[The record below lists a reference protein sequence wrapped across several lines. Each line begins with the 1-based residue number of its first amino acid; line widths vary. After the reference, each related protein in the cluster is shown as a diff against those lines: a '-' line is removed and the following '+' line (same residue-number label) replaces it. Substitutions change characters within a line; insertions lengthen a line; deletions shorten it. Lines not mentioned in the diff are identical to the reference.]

1 MEETKI
7 YLVLTGG
14 DTYRFDVLKENQAP
28 EPGAIEITSADFE
41 QFQSLL
47 TMDKVVQVKT
57 HPIPENGILGYLS
70 VYPKEQPFLRIFD
83 REAGEYGFIIPD
95 FYPIEETDI
104 TITEED
110 KQSYLEREAS
120 GAHFRLKEMLPE
132 AGGLFDFVE
141 AYDPELSPLP
151 PSETDILKEQL
162 LQQKIATAEAVEK
175 QETDKIEQQLAQAEM
190 FETILQ
196 MLEPQGG
203 GEV

>member
-14 DTYRFDVLKENQAP
+14 DIYRFDVLKENQTP
-28 EPGAIEITSADFE
+28 ESGAIEVTSADFE

-57 HPIPENGILGYLS
+57 HPIPENGILGSLS

-83 REAGEYGFIIPD
+83 HEAGEYGFIIPD
-95 FYPIEETDI
+95 FYHIEETDI
-104 TITEED
+104 AITEED
-110 KQSYLEREAS
+110 KQSYMEREAS
-120 GAHFRLKEMLPE
+120 GVHFRLKETLPE

-141 AYDPELSPLP
+141 AYEMKLPPLP

-162 LQQKIATAEAVEK
+162 LQQQLATAEAIEK
-175 QETDKIEQQLAQAEM
+175 QETGKIELQLALAE
-190 FETILQ
+190 FIESTL
-196 MLEPQGG
+196 GG
-203 GEV
+203 GE